1 MGGAGSP
8 GWGNHA
14 GLEDDRDLGPQCL
27 VANGELSRRPLGWEW
42 GLNSLRSV
50 RAEEGPR
57 KVWSAPGRCG
67 WLRALWA
74 IRNKYLV
81 SSLVPGSQL

>member
-1 MGGAGSP
+1 MPCGQWRTLSGS
-8 GWGNHA
+8 
-14 GLEDDRDLGPQCL
+14 
-27 VANGELSRRPLGWEW
+27 PLGWEW
-42 GLNSLRSV
+42 DLNSLRSG

-67 WLRALWA
+67 WLTALWA